1 MKFEH
6 NWRQKSLENLE
17 KRNWGDA
24 AKAPTELVRRCL
36 ELSTVPIG
44 DFLLGDLRIMIGQQC
59 GLPFLVPIALEKLQ
73 DNLFVE
79 ADYYE
84 GDLLSALLNID
95 SAFWSEYRDHWN
107 LLNQLVRD
115 NGEQIKAKRINIA
128 KFDSSKY

>member
-1 MKFEH
+1 MKFEP

-17 KRNWGDA
+17 KRDWGDA
-24 AKAPTELVRRCL
+24 KKAPTDLIRRCL
-36 ELSTVPIG
+36 ELSKVPIG
-44 DFLLGDLRIMIGQQC
+44 DFSLGDLRIMIGQQC

-84 GDLLSALLNID
+84 GDLLSALLSID
-95 SAFWSEYRDHWN
+95 VAFWLEHQDHWN

-115 NGEQIKAKRINIA
+115 NGEQIRAKRISTA
-128 KFDSSKY
+128 KFDSSKD